1 MLTFVRCSCWNLF
14 STRRNTSSQGSWG
27 CREDSWSPGQSPRC
41 SGGCPRLGTLLVSG
55 TRSRSAASE
64 IRPWTLSTRSVR
76 MRSRTSASGCK
87 EGQQGPAHRGCR
99 QPTALEKKRC
109 WNIWLSA
116 HFSSSTASM
125 TFATSGLVVLFQL
138 TVLHLF
144 AVTTNSS
151 FSKAALRCSVSTQSL
166 KL

>member
-55 TRSRSAASE
+55 SRSRSAASE

-99 QPTALEKKRC
+99 QPTALKKEMLKHLV
-109 WNIWLSA
+109 IGTFFFLSSINDFCNKW
-116 HFSSSTASM
+116 FSCAVSANSPPFICSYYQ
-125 TFATSGLVVLFQL
+125 LFFQ
-138 TVLHLF
+138 
-144 AVTTNSS
+144 
-151 FSKAALRCSVSTQSL
+151 
-166 KL
+166 